1 MTETSNPKTGTFFRR
16 VLIASLLSLSV
27 LLTVTVTVIGGFLY
41 YASATSHVSDWLES
55 QFSDPENDFAV
66 EIGSVSFGF
75 QKGNSPFKLT
85 GSAVRIS
92 SDKHELDIPK
102 VQLVFGLG
110 MLVSGMPDK
119 VFINARSLTLMRSD
133 GSWVFSEDQAW
144 LNQYLAERRS
154 SLMVI
159 PALFRSFMP
168 EPNKTNAPS
177 ALPLWPQGLRHLSVR
192 ADTAKIFIE
201 TDTHA
206 PTSQFERI
214 EIIAETPDGDAVAD
228 TVRLKVGFDQPG
240 DLQQQIGRV
249 EITAD
254 ANILSGLTTFSVT
267 LEEAR
272 LQPLVSLAVSSGIIT
287 EVPPALVLD
296 CVITAS
302 LYGTLDKDKVQLLA
316 GKVSSAEGAFSLPA
330 KALTDI
336 DYSDLEAEFAYSRTD
351 NLVNVIRTTVL
362 LGEARR
368 LTLSGQVFGV
378 HSSTPLLSMTLLA
391 EEIHIAELVSFWPEN
406 WAADKRAQLANTI
419 SGGRFRTVS
428 LALEGQLDSAEQ
440 ALRLSSAHLQGEFA
454 SVRLDVH
461 LPQYRQVVG
470 TLHGSVDVEL
480 EQSGQIARALLD
492 TTLQNGFVALEGF
505 HKPVRVPKAL
515 LVMRY
520 EPSQLQISK
529 ASANFGDLGALGAQI
544 DAHLVNPRTLSDV
557 KADMS
562 VSAAD
567 VDVDFFQAVWPR
579 GLAKKTY
586 GWVRKHISDG
596 VISSGAVQL
605 VIDGAKHP
613 ESRVT
618 DITGTVELEK
628 TSFKLYSDM
637 EPFRQVDATL
647 VFADNLL
654 RVAAKQ
660 TNQTAFGVKNANVTL
675 SPLYNPDRRSRAL
688 DISLALSG
696 ELSPLLTILDHPRIN
711 RLAGTGLSP
720 LTSTGITE
728 ATFSAN
734 GTVSPG
740 QRFVLSNI
748 IADATIDDAVIGNLP
763 FDQTLEDGALV
774 VSYDNDAL
782 IISGS
787 AVFDGIYSDFSYER
801 KQNGEIELNAKVPA
815 DAAFAQTLSRVTGHS
830 IEGSVG
836 GRFALSGIQGGPS
849 YSLSARTD
857 ISAAGISID
866 ALNWAKLPGESG
878 QASGLLKFENGKL
891 SAIEAIDVMAGSLSG
906 KGRLA
911 FQPDGKISLGYFENV
926 AFPGNELKTVLL
938 EKTGKS
944 AVKLTA
950 EGSLL
955 NLVPLRR
962 NEGAAKGIALEFDVT
977 ASRIIAGP
985 KISLSGNL
993 KGSTQKNGDGRATLL
1008 GSLIYASKP
1017 LLREGTIEA
1026 QFGPSGEVLEGVGLI
1041 GGGEATLSFR
1051 SIGDGRSELEIS
1063 SQNGGRV
1070 LKGLNIVDSIN
1081 EGSLTLVTQFHNP
1094 QFSAYDTQIDI
1105 KEFSVTEAPR
1115 AIRAFSVLSPAGL
1128 YSLVEG
1134 SGTKFVRGEAK
1145 ILSRDGQHK
1154 LERVRATGNAVGVLM
1169 LGQYNRQTGE
1179 VDVSGNLVPVNQV
1192 NKLLGLLPVVGEV
1205 LTGIDKSGLFTTQF
1219 SVRGDIDDP
1228 DVTVN
1233 ASSLAPGLLRDL
1245 FSPDWLGNEAG
1256 RILGVEQN

>member
-1 MTETSNPKTGTFFRR
+1 M
-16 VLIASLLSLSV
+16 VM
-27 LLTVTVTVIGGFLY
+27 VIGGFLY
-41 YASATSHVSDWLES
+41 YASTTPHVSDWLER
-55 QFSDPENDFAV
+55 QFSEPENGFAV
-66 EIGSVSFGF
+66 KIGSLSFGLH
-75 QKGNSPFKLT
+75 KGSSPFELT
-85 GSAVRIS
+85 GSGIQVT
-92 SDKHELDIPK
+92 SDNHKLDIPK
-102 VQLVFGLG
+102 IQLVFGLG
-110 MLVSGMPDK
+110 MLMSGMPDK
-119 VFINARSLTLMRSD
+119 VFINARSLTLMRADGGWRFSD
-133 GSWVFSEDQAW
+133 DQAW
-144 LNQYLAERRS
+144 LNRYLEERKS

-159 PALFRSFMP
+159 PALFRVFIP
-168 EPNKTNAPS
+168 EPDKTEPPS
-177 ALPLWPQGLRHLSVR
+177 AQPLWPQGLRHVSVY

-201 TDTHA
+201 TDA
-206 PTSQFERI
+206 REPTSQFERI
-214 EIIAETPDGDAVAD
+214 EITAETPDGYAAND
-228 TVRLKVGFDQPG
+228 TVRLQVGFDQP
-240 DLQQQIGRV
+240 DNLQQQTGRV

-254 ANILSGLTTFSVT
+254 ANILSGLTTFSVN

-272 LQPLVSLAVSSGIIT
+272 LMPLVSLAASSGVIT
-287 EVPPALVLD
+287 EVPSAFALD
-296 CVITAS
+296 GVITAS
-302 LYGTLDKDKVQLLA
+302 LDGTLDKDEVQLLA
-316 GKVSSAEGAFSLPA
+316 GKVSSAQGAFTLPA
-330 KALTDI
+330 QAMTDI
-336 DYSDLEAEFAYSRTD
+336 GYSELEAEFAYSRTD
-351 NLVNVIRTTVL
+351 NLVNIVRTSVL
-362 LGEARR
+362 LRKAHR
-368 LTLSGQVFGV
+368 LTLSGKVLGV
-378 HSSTPLLSMTLLA
+378 HSSMPLLSMTLLA
-391 EEIHIAELVSFWPEN
+391 EEVHIADLLSFWPEN
-406 WAADKRAQLANTI
+406 WATDKRTQLANTI
-419 SGGRFRTVS
+419 SGGRFRTAS
-428 LALEGQLDSAEQ
+428 LVLEGQLDSVKQ

-454 SVRLDVH
+454 SVRLDAH

-470 TLHGSVDVEL
+470 TLRGSVDVEL

-492 TTLQNGFVALEGF
+492 TTLQNGFVSLEGLN
-505 HKPVRVPKAL
+505 KPVRVPEAL

-520 EPSQLQISK
+520 EPGQLQISK
-529 ASANFGDLGALGAQI
+529 ASVDFGDLGTLGAKI
-544 DAHLVNPRTLSDV
+544 DAHLVNFRTLSDA

-562 VSAAD
+562 VSVAD

-579 GLAKKTY
+579 DLAKRTY
-586 GWVRKHISDG
+586 GWVRKHISEG
-596 VISSGAVQL
+596 VISSGKIHLA
-605 VIDGAKHP
+605 IDGAERP

-628 TSFKLYSDM
+628 TSFKLYPDM
-637 EPFRQVDATL
+637 DPFRQVDATL
-647 VFADNLL
+647 VFANNLL
-654 RVAAKQ
+654 RVTAKQ
-660 TNQTAFGVKNANVTL
+660 TNQPAFGVKNANITL
-675 SPLYNPDRRSRAL
+675 SPLYNPDRHSRAL
-688 DISLALSG
+688 NISLALSG

-711 RLAGTGLSP
+711 RLVGTGLSP

-728 ATFSAN
+728 ATFSAT
-734 GTVSPG
+734 GTVPHG
-740 QRFVLSNI
+740 QKLILSDI

-763 FDQTLEDGALV
+763 FNQTLEDGALV

-815 DAAFAQTLSRVTGHS
+815 NVAFAQTLSRVTGHS

-836 GRFALSGIQGGPS
+836 GRFALSGIQGSHS

-857 ISAAGISID
+857 ITAAGISID
-866 ALNWAKLPGESG
+866 ALNWAKLPGETG

-911 FQPDGKISLGYFENV
+911 FQPDRQISLGYFENV
-926 AFPGNELKTVLL
+926 TFPGNELKTVLL
-938 EKTGKS
+938 ENTGKS

-962 NEGAAKGIALEFDVT
+962 NEGATKGIALEFDVT

-985 KISLSGNL
+985 KITLSGNL
-993 KGSTQKNGDGRATLL
+993 KGATQKNGDGRATLL

-1017 LLREGTIEA
+1017 LLREGTIDA
-1026 QFGPSGEVLEGVGLI
+1026 QFGPSGEVLQGVGLI

-1051 SIGDGRSELEIS
+1051 PAGNGRSELEIS

-1070 LKGLNIVDSIN
+1070 LKGLNIVDSIS
-1081 EGSLTLVTQFHNP
+1081 EGSLTLVTRFLNP
-1094 QFSAYDTQIDI
+1094 QFSEYDTQIDI
-1105 KEFSVTEAPR
+1105 KDFSVTEAPR
-1115 AIRAFSVLSPAGL
+1115 AIRAFSVLSLAGL

-1145 ILSRDGQHK
+1145 ILSREGQHK
-1154 LERVRATGNAVGVLM
+1154 LEKVRATGNAVGVSM
-1169 LGQYNRQTGE
+1169 LGQFNRQTGE

-1219 SVRGDIDDP
+1219 SVRGDIDNP
-1228 DVTVN
+1228 DISVN